1 MTRRIAA
8 IVCPLAFV
16 VGLFGCLRPNESQS
30 NEEAQKELLTFL
42 GGLESGMSP
51 SSVEELFNR
60 GQYRKLELSK
70 SQEDSTNCMC
80 PSRDV
85 AGNKP
90 HLAISTPI
98 IWGAGNWIA
107 YIEFERDV
115 ISAVRVRT
123 ADSVDDHPDAA
134 PPDRTFRP

>member
-1 MTRRIAA
+1 MIRRIRA
-8 IVCPLAFV
+8 IVCTLAFV
-16 VGLFGCLRPNESQS
+16 VGLFGCLRANESKI
-30 NEEAQKELLTFL
+30 NEQAQKELLTFL

-60 GQYRKLELSK
+60 GQYRKLALKK
-70 SQEDSTNCMC
+70 SQKDT
-80 PSRDV
+80 P
-85 AGNKP
+85 P
-90 HLAISTPI
+90 QFAIAIPL

-107 YIEFERDV
+107 YIDFEREV

-123 ADSVDDHPDAA
+123 ADSMNDHPDAA